1 VQVAEDMHGFIVANA
16 KEECRIVSELVESG
30 TMVEEGALFYNRSV
44 EVSGCRM
51 GGMTDVHLRE

>member
-1 VQVAEDMHGFIVANA
+1 MQVAEDMHGFIVANA

-44 EVSGCRM
+44 EVSG
-51 GGMTDVHLRE
+51 